1 MRSRENA
8 RPRMLA
14 ALGLDGRR
22 SDCRTYCLRSW
33 HGRRRTLPL
42 LSGATRSSWLA
53 FVLVQAKAFRPG
65 RIRKGPSMYEMEGP
79 FPASLP
85 RAGQLPGL
93 AGAARRPPGP
103 GTRARH
109 RSPGSSHVPGVAPGS
124 TRFQRWDISTAYA
137 SAAQGPAASHFWFL
151 RNPRRNP
158 QKAGSYP
165 HFTAVIHGLFTVYPQ
180 PGIARLRTTGPLSP
194 DVIG

>member
-1 MRSRENA
+1 
-8 RPRMLA
+8 MLA

-180 PGIARLRTTGPLSP
+180 PRDCGPGNTGLLLL

>member
-1 MRSRENA
+1 
-8 RPRMLA
+8 MLA

-65 RIRKGPSMYEMEGP
+65 RIRKGPSIYEMEGP
-79 FPASLP
+79 FPASLR

-93 AGAARRPPGP
+93 AGVARRPPGP
-103 GTRARH
+103 GTRVRH
-109 RSPGSSHVPGVAPGS
+109 RSPGSSHVPGVAPGQYP
-124 TRFQRWDISTAYA
+124 F
-137 SAAQGPAASHFWFL
+137 PAAGYFYCIRERRARACGQPFL
-151 RNPRRNP
+151 VPP
-158 QKAGSYP
+158 QSTKESTESG
-165 HFTAVIHGLFTVYPQ
+165 
-180 PGIARLRTTGPLSP
+180 
-194 DVIG
+194 

>member
-1 MRSRENA
+1 
-8 RPRMLA
+8 MLA

-65 RIRKGPSMYEMEGP
+65 RIRKGPSIYEMEGP

-158 QKAGSYP
+158 LKAGSLSAFHGGYP
-165 HFTAVIHGLFTVYPQ
+165 RVIHSLSSARDCAPENNGTAVTGCN
-180 PGIARLRTTGPLSP
+180 RLIFH
-194 DVIG
+194 IG

>member
-1 MRSRENA
+1 
-8 RPRMLA
+8 MLA

-79 FPASLP
+79 CPASLP

-109 RSPGSSHVPGVAPGS
+109 RSPGSSHVPGVAPGRYPFPAVGYFYCVRERRARACGEPFPGFSAIHIGFHRKRVVIRISRRLS
-124 TRFQRWDISTAYA
+124 TGYSQSI
-137 SAAQGPAASHFWFL
+137 
-151 RNPRRNP
+151 
-158 QKAGSYP
+158 
-165 HFTAVIHGLFTVYPQ
+165 
-180 PGIARLRTTGPLSP
+180 LSP
-194 DVIG
+194 GLRA